1 MGWWSWCSTCY
12 TAVIS
17 IKMCSWSPK
26 HLPMALVTF
35 RLFCL
40 VYVKQTQI
48 SASWW
53 VVLLFWVG
61 SMTLPGVAALVG
73 QEDLQQQLMLCSRA
87 WACKMAQPH
96 RQEGC
101 GLSFVFAGCCVTSR
115 FAGAIQ
121 QPLPLQWHV
130 CVLHL
135 VFPRGKQKCMVRAG
149 LIAHLPAGFLLRS
162 SSQTSGKSFSW
173 LHHSLVLHS
182 SPLLWAVWHL
192 QSVFFPCLLEK
203 KIKEQRRIKV
213 NISMVSKTCGQTIS
227 QHCKPHL
234 CRRVPQW
241 KASSF
246 PYWWGIPSFLFQVP
260 FLPFLKKHL
269 NKVLANP
276 CFWALDLGLEGKV
289 LVKQ

>member
-1 MGWWSWCSTCY
+1 MGWWSWCFTCY

-135 VFPRGKQKCMVRAG
+135 VFPRGKWRCMVRAG

-182 SPLLWAVWHL
+182 SPLPWAVWHL

-213 NISMVSKTCGQTIS
+213 NISMVSKTCGQIMR
-227 QHCKPHL
+227 PHL
-234 CRRVPQW
+234 PTLQTSSLQKGAPVKSQQLSLLMRNPLLFVPS
-241 KASSF
+241 AF
-246 PYWWGIPSFLFQVP
+246 PSLS
-260 FLPFLKKHL
+260 
-269 NKVLANP
+269 
-276 CFWALDLGLEGKV
+276 
-289 LVKQ
+289 